1 VAGAS
6 PDTGR
11 ARSPRPGARAVTISG
26 VPTLPRPP
34 RSVLVA
40 VLVTLLCSCAGPGSA
55 PAAASG
61 PPAAPPGAPA
71 PATPAPVAP
80 APVTPAATAR
90 PGAFPLPPGATVVID
105 PGHNGRNGPG
115 SGIDRPV
122 PDGRG
127 GTKPCNTTGASTADG
142 YGEHAFTWAVS
153 GLLADRL
160 RGRGYRVVLTRDSD
174 DGVGPCVDV
183 RGTAGARAGAAAVIS
198 VHADGG
204 STTGHGFHVLYSSP
218 PLNPA
223 QRGPARALAD
233 AAVTAMRGAGFTPA
247 TYIGRG
253 GLDARDDIAGL
264 NLATVPSV
272 LVECANLRNAADAA
286 LVRSP
291 QGRQRLADALAAA
304 LG

>member
-1 VAGAS
+1 M
-6 PDTGR
+6 
-11 ARSPRPGARAVTISG
+11 
-26 VPTLPRPP
+26 
-34 RSVLVA
+34 
-40 VLVTLLCSCAGPGSA
+40 A
-55 PAAASG
+55 PAPG
-61 PPAAPPGAPA
+61 P
-71 PATPAPVAP
+71 PATPAAAPPVTP
-80 APVTPAATAR
+80 APVTTPGAPVAR

-127 GTKPCNTTGASTADG
+127 GTKPCNTTGAGTADG
-142 YGEHAFTWAVS
+142 YPEHAFTWAVS
-153 GLLADRL
+153 GFLAEHL
-160 RGRGYRVVLTRDSD
+160 RARGYRVVLTRDSD

-183 RGTAGARAGAAAVIS
+183 RGAAGARAGAAAVIS

-204 STTGHGFHVLYSSP
+204 PASGHGFHVLYSSP

-223 QRGPARALAD
+223 QRGPARTLAD

-247 TYIGRG
+247 TYIGRD
-253 GLDARDDIAGL
+253 GLDARADIAGL

-272 LVECANLRNAADAA
+272 LVECANLRNPADAA
-286 LVRSP
+286 LARSP
-291 QGRQRLADALAAA
+291 QGQQRIADALAAA

>member
-1 VAGAS
+1 M
-6 PDTGR
+6 
-11 ARSPRPGARAVTISG
+11 
-26 VPTLPRPP
+26 PTLPRPP
-34 RSVLVA
+34 RPVLVA
-40 VLVTLLCSCAGPGSA
+40 VLVALLCSCAGPGSA
-55 PAAASG
+55 PAAAPAPG
-61 PPAAPPGAPA
+61 PPPA
-71 PATPAPVAP
+71 PVAAPVAP
-80 APVTPAATAR
+80 APAPLTPVPVTPA
-90 PGAFPLPPGATVVID
+90 PGTFPLPPGATVVID

-142 YGEHAFTWAVS
+142 YTEHAFTWAVS

-160 RGRGYRVVLTRDSD
+160 RARGYRVVLTRDSD

-183 RGTAGARAGAAAVIS
+183 RGAAGARAGAAAVIS

-204 STTGHGFHVLYSSP
+204 PTGGHGFHVLYSSP

-223 QRGPARALAD
+223 QRGPARTLAD
-233 AAVTAMRGAGFTPA
+233 AAVASMRRAGFTPA

-253 GLDARDDIAGL
+253 GLDARGDIAGL

-272 LVECANLRNAADAA
+272 LVECANLRNTADAA

-291 QGRQRLADALAAA
+291 QGRQRLADALAGTFA
-304 LG
+304 

>member
-1 VAGAS
+1 M
-6 PDTGR
+6 
-11 ARSPRPGARAVTISG
+11 
-26 VPTLPRPP
+26 PTLPRPP
-34 RSVLVA
+34 RTVLVA
-40 VLVTLLCSCAGPGSA
+40 VLVALLCSCAGPGSA
-55 PAAASG
+55 PAAAPAPG
-61 PPAAPPGAPA
+61 PPSTPVAAPP
-71 PATPAPVAP
+71 P
-80 APVTPAATAR
+80 APVTPAPVTTAR
-90 PGAFPLPPGATVVID
+90 PGAFPLPPGATIVID

-142 YGEHAFTWAVS
+142 YPEHAFTWAVS
-153 GLLADRL
+153 GRLADRL
-160 RGRGYRVVLTRDSD
+160 RARGYRVVLTRDSD

-183 RGTAGARAGAAAVIS
+183 RGAAGARAGAAAVIA

-204 STTGHGFHVLYSSP
+204 PTTGHGFHVLYSAP

-223 QRGPARALAD
+223 QRGPARSLAD
-233 AAVTAMRGAGFTPA
+233 AAVAAMRDAGFVPA

-253 GLDARDDIAGL
+253 GLDARGDIAGL

-272 LVECANLRNAADAA
+272 LVECANLRNPADAA
-286 LVRSP
+286 LARSP
-291 QGRQRLADALAAA
+291 QGQQRFADALAAS

>member
-1 VAGAS
+1 M
-6 PDTGR
+6 PI
-11 ARSPRPGARAVTISG
+11 P
-26 VPTLPRPP
+26 LRPP
-34 RSVLVA
+34 RSLLVA
-40 VLVTLLCSCAGPGSA
+40 VLVALLCSCAGPGSA
-55 PAAASG
+55 PAAAPG
-61 PPAAPPGAPA
+61 PPGPA
-71 PATPAPVAP
+71 PSVAP
-80 APVTPAATAR
+80 APVTPAPVTPAPVTPAPVAAPAATAR
-90 PGAFPLPPGATVVID
+90 PGAFPLPPGSTVVID

-142 YGEHAFTWAVS
+142 YTEHAFTWAVS

-160 RGRGYRVVLTRDSD
+160 RARGYRVVLTRDSD

-204 STTGHGFHVLYSSP
+204 PTTGHGFHVLYSSP
-218 PLNPA
+218 PVNDA

-233 AAVTAMRGAGFTPA
+233 AAVGAMRGAGFTPA

-272 LVECANLRNAADAA
+272 LVECANLRNPTDAA
-286 LVRSP
+286 LARSP
-291 QGRQRLADALAAA
+291 QGQQRLADALAAA

>member
-1 VAGAS
+1 
-6 PDTGR
+6 
-11 ARSPRPGARAVTISG
+11 
-26 VPTLPRPP
+26 VPPPPRPP
-34 RSVLVA
+34 RTVLVA
-40 VLVTLLCSCAGPGSA
+40 VLVALLCSCAGPGSA
-55 PAAASG
+55 PAAAPAPG
-61 PPAAPPGAPA
+61 PASPAAPAPPQAPA
-71 PATPAPVAP
+71 PAAVPAP
-80 APVTPAATAR
+80 AAAAR
-90 PGAFPLPPGATVVID
+90 PGTFALPPGATVVVD

-142 YGEHAFTWAVS
+142 YPEHAFTWAVS
-153 GLLADRL
+153 RLLTDRL
-160 RGRGYRVVLTRDSD
+160 RARGYRVVLTRDSD

-183 RGTAGARAGAAAVIS
+183 RGAAGARAGAAAVIS

-204 STTGHGFHVLYSSP
+204 PTGGHGFHVLYSSP

-223 QRGPARALAD
+223 QRGPARMLAD
-233 AAVTAMRGAGFTPA
+233 ATVTSMRAAGFTPA
-247 TYIGRG
+247 TYIGRD

-272 LVECANLRNAADAA
+272 LVECANLRNPADAA
-286 LVRSP
+286 FARSP
-291 QGRQRLADALAAA
+291 QGQQRLADALAAS